1 MNKKENIIK
10 EYNKKNEG
18 IMKKYEEE
26 KNRNKNLTIEI
37 KELNLK
43 YKRVLDERNRLIQ
56 NNDKDLTKSEINLI
70 NQSKNN
76 NSIEMNQ
83 KGKETV
89 VEKTTVKSSNKL
101 LKVDKYLD
109 NFSDIEEEKYIK
121 KLSSK
126 NKEINEDYISISDSL
141 SNENEIINNKTKEN
155 ISNKNEKDD
164 KDSETISEDNPE
176 LLKEV
181 EKIMNINKI
190 DKNFEKTN
198 SSFKDDKSTKLEI
211 SKI

>member
-1 MNKKENIIK
+1 
-10 EYNKKNEG
+10 
-18 IMKKYEEE
+18 
-26 KNRNKNLTIEI
+26 
-37 KELNLK
+37 
-43 YKRVLDERNRLIQ
+43 
-56 NNDKDLTKSEINLI
+56 
-70 NQSKNN
+70 
-76 NSIEMNQ
+76 MNQ

-155 ISNKNEKDD
+155 ISNKNEKDN
-164 KDSETISEDNPE
+164 KDSDKISEDNSK
-176 LLKEV
+176 LL
-181 EKIMNINKI
+181 
-190 DKNFEKTN
+190 
-198 SSFKDDKSTKLEI
+198 
-211 SKI
+211 